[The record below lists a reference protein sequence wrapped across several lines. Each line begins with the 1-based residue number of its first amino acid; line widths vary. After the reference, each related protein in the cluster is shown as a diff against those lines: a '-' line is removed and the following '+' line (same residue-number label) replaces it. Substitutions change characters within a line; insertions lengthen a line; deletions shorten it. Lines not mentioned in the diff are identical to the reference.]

1 MEATKKS
8 ILIIDDDEV
17 FHLINEKLLS
27 KAGLASKIHSV
38 RSSQE
43 ALQIFNQYFARI
55 TDIPDVIL
63 LDLNMPGMDG
73 FEFIKAF
80 RCLNFPHKEKI
91 VIIILTSSN
100 TESDMKKAESLGI
113 KYFITKPM
121 KIENLKVIIENEFR

>member
-1 MEATKKS
+1 VEATKKS

-55 TDIPDVIL
+55 TDIPAIL
-63 LDLNMPGMDG
+63 
-73 FEFIKAF
+73 KA
-80 RCLNFPHKEKI
+80 I
-91 VIIILTSSN
+91 
-100 TESDMKKAESLGI
+100 
-113 KYFITKPM
+113 
-121 KIENLKVIIENEFR
+121 